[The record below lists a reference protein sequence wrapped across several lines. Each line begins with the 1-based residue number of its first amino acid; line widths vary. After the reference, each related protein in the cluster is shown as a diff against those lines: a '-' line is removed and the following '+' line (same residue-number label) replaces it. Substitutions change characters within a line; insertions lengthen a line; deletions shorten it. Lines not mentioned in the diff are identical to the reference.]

1 MPQKLTTFLSIS
13 LTATIAVSLGFAL
26 DATGQKRSAAWLNI
40 PNQKLGSPARRRAAA
55 SRSGTSCP
63 STYQQI
69 SALIPE
75 QYPAQTISAYPT
87 FWFYFPQLSSSAGI
101 PTQTHSEF
109 ELQSQD
115 HASILRIPLELP
127 KTSGITS
134 FLLPSLPKYALEPG
148 KTYRWYLTI
157 NCDPQDR
164 TKYLFLAGEIQ
175 RVSLPSSAEDYTTY
189 IERGI
194 WHDALTTLANQ
205 YSKSPNTFKLRE
217 DWVKLLHMADLDDL
231 AQAPILSP
239 STDVISPT
247 ANLKPI
253 SY

>member
-1 MPQKLTTFLSIS
+1 MSRKLRAFTLVPLLTCFVALPNLS
-13 LTATIAVSLGFAL
+13 L
-26 DATGQKRSAAWLNI
+26 DAIAQSRSAFRLNI
-40 PNQKLGSPARRRAAA
+40 PSQNLGSPARRRAAA

-87 FWFYFPQLSSSAGI
+87 FWFYFPQPALSAGI
-101 PTQTHSEF
+101 PTPTHSEF

-115 HASILRIPLELP
+115 HASILRVHLELP
-127 KTSGITS
+127 KTSGITG
-134 FLLPSLPKYALEPG
+134 LLLRSLPKYALESG
-148 KTYRWYLTI
+148 KTYRWYLTVS
-157 NCDPQDR
+157 CDPEDR
-164 TKYLFLAGEIQ
+164 TKYLFLSGEIQ

-194 WHDALTTLANQ
+194 WHDAITTLANL
-205 YSKSPNTFKLRE
+205 YSKNPTAKLRA
-217 DWVKLLHMADLDDL
+217 DWVKLLHMVDLDDL
-231 AQAPILSP
+231 AQAPILTP
-239 STDVISPT
+239 SSDGKSST
-247 ANLKPI
+247 ATLKPI

>member
-1 MPQKLTTFLSIS
+1 MPQKFRAFVSIS
-13 LTATIAVSLGFAL
+13 LVAIVAASSNFGWEVLAQS
-26 DATGQKRSAAWLNI
+26 RSAFRLNL
-40 PNQKLGSPARRRAAA
+40 PSQKLGSPARRRAAA

-127 KTSGITS
+127 KTLGITS

-157 NCDPQDR
+157 SCDPQDR

-175 RVSLPSSAEDYTTY
+175 RVSLPSSAADYTTY

-205 YSKSPNTFKLRE
+205 YSKNPNTFKLRE
-217 DWVKLLHMADLDDL
+217 DWIKLLHMADLDDL

-239 STDVISPT
+239 SIEVTSPT